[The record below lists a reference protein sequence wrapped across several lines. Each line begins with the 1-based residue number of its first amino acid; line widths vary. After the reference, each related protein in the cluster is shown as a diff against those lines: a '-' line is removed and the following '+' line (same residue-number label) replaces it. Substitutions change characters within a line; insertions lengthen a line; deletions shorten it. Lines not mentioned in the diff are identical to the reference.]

1 MPQRICLN
9 MIVKD
14 EAHVIRRCLDSVRP
28 YIDCYLI
35 ADTGST
41 DGTPDLIRHLLAD
54 LPGEVVERPWKDF
67 GHNRTEAL
75 ALARDRAE
83 FTLTIDA
90 DEVFEAPRG
99 FRWPALTAD
108 AYSLRHRV
116 EPSGTE
122 FDAIKL
128 VRAALPWRYV
138 GVLHEVIACDALHRA
153 ETLRGPVV
161 RGLFD
166 SARNRGDPVEK
177 YRRDAA
183 VLEAALKDEP
193 DDARYV
199 FYLAQSYR
207 DAGDTESALA
217 TYARRA
223 RMGGWE
229 EEVWYS
235 LYQIGLLKE
244 KAGRDTE
251 EAMLALLEAYQFRPA
266 RAETLVQ
273 LARLLREAGWAAAAY
288 PFASA
293 AVKTPLPG
301 DALFLD
307 PGMYGWRALDELAV
321 AAYHAGHVRESLVVA
336 DQLVR
341 RADLPAG
348 ERERVAKNRQL
359 AVAALGHAQAGAA
372 TPAVALLSRKERR
385 AQRR

>member
-1 MPQRICLN
+1 MPRRVCLN
-9 MIVKD
+9 MIVKN

-28 YIDCYLI
+28 YIGAYLI
-35 ADTGST
+35 VDTGST
-41 DGTPDLIRHLLAD
+41 DGTQEIVRTHLAD
-54 LPGEVVERPWKDF
+54 LPGAVIERPWRDF
-67 GHNRTEAL
+67 GHNRSEAL
-75 ALARDRAE
+75 ALARDLAE
-83 FTLTIDA
+83 STLTIDA
-90 DEVFEAPRG
+90 DEVFEAPKG

-122 FDAIKL
+122 FDLIKL

-138 GVLHEVIACDALHRA
+138 GVLHEVIACDAPQRT

-166 SARNRGDPVEK
+166 SARNQVDAATK
-177 YRRDAA
+177 YARDAA

-193 DDARYV
+193 DNARYV

-207 DAGDTESALA
+207 DAGDTESALT

-223 RMGGWE
+223 QMGGWE

-251 EAMLALLEAYQFRPA
+251 EVMLALLEAYQYRPA
-266 RAETLVQ
+266 RAEALVQ
-273 LARLLREAGWAAAAY
+273 LARVLREAGWPAAAY

-293 AVKTPLPG
+293 AVKTPLPA

-307 PGMYGWRALDELAV
+307 RSMYGWRAQDELAV
-321 AAYHAGHVRESLVVA
+321 AAYHAGHARESLAVA

-341 RADLPAG
+341 RADLPTG

-372 TPAVALLSRKERR
+372 TPAVELLSRKERR
-385 AQRR
+385 AQRH